1 MADPEKIIL
10 NTTLRERSIGE
21 VKDRL
26 RVPKACLIEI
36 PEGKNNEHG
45 KRQYSKQQQ
54 LRIFPK
60 RWKR

>member
-1 MADPEKIIL
+1 MADPEKIIP

-26 RVPKACLIEI
+26 RLPKACLIEI

-45 KRQYSKQQQ
+45 KRQYSKQ
-54 LRIFPK
+54 
-60 RWKR
+60 